1 MTFIMQIP
9 CGAYQA
15 NAYLLYAENRS
26 DALIIDP
33 GDDINALTKAIDQ
46 SGRRL
51 TDILLTH
58 GHFDHML
65 SAAALR
71 EKYDALV
78 HVHPSDAYMLADAGA
93 SLYDKN
99 ACSQPFAPVTADELY
114 PEDDRFSLTAAGI
127 AFEGIHTPGH
137 TLGGVTLICEDAQSV
152 FTGDTIF
159 AHGYGRFDFPGGDM
173 HQLMKSLK
181 TILGLPRTL
190 TLRPGHGECDSLDAV
205 AARWRL

>member
-1 MTFIMQIP
+1 MVFVTQIP

-26 DALIIDP
+26 DALVIDP

-51 TDILLTH
+51 SDILLTH
-58 GHFDHML
+58 GHFDHTL

-71 EKYDALV
+71 EKYGARI
-78 HVHPSDAYMLADAGA
+78 HVHPSDKHMLTDAGA

-99 ACSQPFAPVTADELY
+99 VCALSFEPVTADELY
-114 PEDDRFSLTAAGI
+114 PEGDRFSLTAAGI
-127 AFEGIHTPGH
+127 AFDGLHTPGH
-137 TLGGVTLICEDAQSV
+137 TPGGATLVCEDAQSV
-152 FTGDTIF
+152 FTGDTVF

-205 AARWRL
+205 AARWRM

>member
-1 MTFIMQIP
+1 MVFVTQIP
-9 CGAYQA
+9 CGSYQA
-15 NAYLLYAENRS
+15 NAYLLCAEDRS

-33 GDDINALTKAIDQ
+33 GDDLPALRKAIDQ
-46 SGRRL
+46 SGRKL

-65 SAAALR
+65 SAAALKEQYGAR
-71 EKYDALV
+71 V
-78 HVHPSDAYMLADAGA
+78 HVHPMDEHMLSDAGA

-99 ACSQPFAPVTADELY
+99 ACVQPFMPVKADELY
-114 PEDDRFSLTAAGI
+114 STFDRFSLTAAGI
-127 AFEGIHTPGH
+127 TFDGLHTPGH

-173 HQLMKSLK
+173 HQLMRSLR

-190 TLRPGHGECDSLDAV
+190 TLRPGHGECDSLEAV
-205 AARWRL
+205 AARWHA

>member
-1 MTFIMQIP
+1 MVFVTQIP
-9 CGAYQA
+9 CGSYQA

-33 GDDINALTKAIDQ
+33 GDDLAALTRAIDQ
-46 SGRRL
+46 SGRQL
-51 TDILLTH
+51 SDILLTH

-71 EKYDALV
+71 EKYGARV
-78 HVHPSDAYMLADAGA
+78 HVHPSDAYMLTDAGA

-99 ACSQPFAPVTADELY
+99 ACSRPFAPVTADELY
-114 PEDDRFSLTAAGI
+114 PEDERFSLTAAGI
-127 AFEGIHTPGH
+127 TFEGIHTPGH

-205 AARWRL
+205 ATRWRM